1 MLEGEAC
8 SVKFIS
14 GEIVAVP
21 MKGNLVVLDENLQIL
36 KKFDGTDKDP
46 QSVCG
51 NAKYIGF
58 GDGVGV
64 VRYYERDGD
73 KKPQV

>member
-1 MLEGEAC
+1 
-8 SVKFIS
+8 
-14 GEIVAVP
+14 